1 MSELEIIKMLEN
13 KVDLSTAGFV
23 PEYID
28 LINKIKVK
36 ILKEQN
42 KFNKNTIFG
51 EGAAAGA
58 TWDFQNNIFKH
69 WKKHSHKHPSKYTSL
84 GGALVDMY
92 TLLRMF
98 KNFDIKGKERGPN
111 KCRNISEQNSILVFA
126 GRTHIN
132 CYKRILIV
140 LCPLIR
146 INIPVII
153 ISMIKQSMFQAL
165 IYRILHKF
173 CHLRDMRD
181 PSSEIIMSL

>member
-1 MSELEIIKMLEN
+1 MNTMASSYLPPPVPYII
-13 KVDLSTAGFV
+13 
-23 PEYID
+23 P
-28 LINKIKVK
+28 KIKSGPKLGKLGLEVK
-36 ILKEQN
+36 IIN
-42 KFNKNTIFG
+42 
-51 EGAAAGA
+51 
-58 TWDFQNNIFKH
+58 
-69 WKKHSHKHPSKYTSL
+69 S
-84 GGALVDMY
+84 
-92 TLLRMF
+92 
-98 KNFDIKGKERGPN
+98 FDIKGKERGPN
-111 KCRNISEQNSILVFA
+111 KCRTISEQNSILVFA